1 MEAWVDHPNITA
13 MYGLFRFL
21 VSIVNP
27 VSSVHAGLQGQ
38 EAGNTLVDILW
49 GAVNPSGRL
58 PYTIAKSPSDYST
71 DIGYNHD
78 VNYSEGLYIDYRWFD
93 EVRYPHIFFGVGVDC
108 NGKEKHYTTFRVWI
122 WAQLHVVLLFC
133 SENHMPRGTEQGIP
147 SSYWRWLISVWMVSV
162 PIHVRETIVPELLV
176 RLHDDWIIVTF
187 ALTNN
192 GAIDGTEVSD
202 PPLIEVPPS
211 QSDYL

>member
-58 PYTIAKSPSDYST
+58 PYTIAKSPSDYSA

-93 EVRYPHIFFGVGVDC
+93 EVRYPYIFFGVWVLIVMVKKNITPRFEFGF
-108 NGKEKHYTTFRVWI
+108 GLSYTSFSYSAMKITRLRGLSSGFQAPTGAGSSLSGWSVFRFI
-122 WAQLHVVLLFC
+122 FERHLYL
-133 SENHMPRGTEQGIP
+133 
-147 SSYWRWLISVWMVSV
+147 SSIC
-162 PIHVRETIVPELLV
+162 
-176 RLHDDWIIVTF
+176 
-187 ALTNN
+187 
-192 GAIDGTEVSD
+192 
-202 PPLIEVPPS
+202 
-211 QSDYL
+211 